1 MLTACGRAAFGEY
14 GGCDCSV
21 RNRLPIVTLLAFLLT
36 TPAAF
41 GATRAG
47 IIDHVADGDTVVL
60 AGGETVRL
68 VQIDTPE
75 VYGDTE
81 CYGRQASALTE
92 SILPQGTR
100 VRIATDPKLDQR
112 DRDGRTLAYVWKGS
126 SLVNLRLVRQGAAAP
141 YFYSGDKGEYAAQ
154 LFKAAVAARKAGTG
168 LWGHCRKGSVPLRAM
183 RGVSTGP
190 VNAAPKRTVAGGS
203 SPGCNPNYTPCV
215 PNSKADLDCRDVR
228 HPVRVVGSD
237 PYNLDSDGD
246 GNGCESY

>member
-1 MLTACGRAAFGEY
+1 MSSDDRSAFGEY
-14 GGCDCSV
+14 GGCDCFV

-36 TPAAF
+36 SPAAF
-41 GATRAG
+41 AATRG
-47 IIDHVADGDTVVL
+47 GVIDHVADGDTVVL
-60 AGGETVRL
+60 AGGETIRL

-92 SILPQGTR
+92 SILPPGTR
-100 VRIATDPKLDQR
+100 VRIATDPELDQR

-126 SLVNLRLVRQGAAAP
+126 SLVNLRLVREGAAAP
-141 YFYSGDKGEYAAQ
+141 YFYSGDEGEYAAQ
-154 LFKAAVAARKAGTG
+154 IFNAAVAARKAGRG

-190 VNAAPKRTVAGGS
+190 VNAPRKIVAGGAS
-203 SPGCNPNYTPCV
+203 SNCNPNYTPCV
-215 PNSKADLDCRDVR
+215 PNSKDDLNCADVG
-228 HPVRVVGSD
+228 HPVKVVGSD

-246 GNGCESY
+246 GSGCESY